1 MHRMSQIGQSIICC
15 GLISVLTASTA
26 FAEGD
31 ELYPIEDRVL
41 EEIIVTAQKREQGLR
56 EVPISIAV
64 IDGQEIKD
72 NAILELEDLSAQVP
86 GFTVTEA
93 AIATLAFVRGL
104 GSGINQGFEQSV
116 GMYIDGVYAGRGRQ
130 FRSSFLDIE
139 RVELLKGPQG
149 ILFGKNSIAGA
160 INITTAQP
168 TDELEGYVSGRL
180 DANHGEQNLTAVVS
194 GPLSDTLAGRV
205 AVRTGG
211 FDGWM
216 YNSMLDRDE
225 ANVDETT
232 ARGSLRWRPNDSLEI
247 TGKFEASKYKVKGRT
262 TQITEAGVYGP
273 LYQSYD
279 PTFEDRLNDRKSVG
293 GIGLDY
299 SKTKSHNAALTI
311 NYDRND
317 YTFTSITGYM
327 EYDFLDELDVDF
339 GPIPYLFQTEPQDF
353 DQTSQEFRLI
363 SPLNGKFEYVA
374 GIYFDSTDLQTQK
387 ALDGDFAPLGIA
399 LPPATRFVGFEQDSS
414 SWAVFGQGTI
424 HLRDNLRM
432 NLGVR
437 YTDERKTASQDL
449 WFADYQTTTPN
460 PELGFFYGLAGLG
473 IEHAYHQRRDENN
486 TSPLLSIQWD
496 SSDSVSWY
504 GSAAKGFKAGGF
516 NANETTGDVENFE
529 FENETSTTIE
539 LGAKSRFAGGTARL
553 DFAVFRTSFDD
564 LQVSSFEGVSFVVG
578 NAAKATSK
586 GLEVEGEYL
595 MTDHFSLSGSLTYLK
610 STYDSFPD
618 ANCTIAQKIANDT
631 GEECTQDLS
640 GKTTQYAPRF
650 SGNLNLNWE
659 TTSAAGQYW
668 LAQLSLFHTEG
679 FYLDEDLDRA
689 EYQGAFQKLG
699 FRVSWTSRDQHWT
712 VALIG
717 KNLTNE
723 VTRHH
728 GSDVP
733 LLAGAHYST
742 TDRLRSFALQA
753 TWSF

>member
-1 MHRMSQIGQSIICC
+1 MSRIGRSMICF
-15 GLISVLTASTA
+15 GFFSALTASDV
-26 FAEGD
+26 FAQANEK
-31 ELYPIEDRVL
+31 YPIEDRVL
-41 EEIIVTAQKREQGLR
+41 EEIIVTAQRREQGLR

-64 IDGQEIKD
+64 IDGQEIKN

-93 AIATLAFVRGL
+93 AIATLIFVRGL
-104 GSGINQGFEQSV
+104 GSGINQGFDQSV

-139 RVELLKGPQG
+139 RVELLRGPQG

-168 TDELEGYVSGRL
+168 TDELEGYVSARA
-180 DANHGEQNLTAVVS
+180 DANHGERNLTAVVS
-194 GPLSDTLAGRV
+194 GPLSDTLAGRI
-205 AVRTGG
+205 AVKTGG
-211 FDGWM
+211 FDGWLF
-216 YNSMLDRDE
+216 NSYTDRDE
-225 ANVDETT
+225 ADVDETM
-232 ARGSLRWRPNDSLEI
+232 ARGSLRWMPNDSLEI
-247 TGKFEASKYKVKGRT
+247 TGKFEASEYKVKGRT

-273 LYQSYD
+273 LYEAYD
-279 PTFEDRLNDRKSVG
+279 PAFEDRLNDLKSVG

-317 YTFTSITGYM
+317 YTLTSITGYM
-327 EYDFLDELDVDF
+327 HYDFLDELDVDF

-363 SPLNGKFEYVA
+363 SPLNDRFEYVV
-374 GIYFDSTDLQTQK
+374 GVYFDSTDLKTQK
-387 ALDGDFAPLGIA
+387 VLDGDFGPLGVA

-516 NANETTGDVENFE
+516 NAAEVTGDIENFE
-529 FENETSTTIE
+529 FENETSTTFE
-539 LGAKSRFAGGTARL
+539 LGAKTRFAGGTARI
-553 DFAVFRTSFDD
+553 DFAIFRTRFDD

-578 NAAKATSK
+578 NAARATSQ
-586 GLEVEGEYL
+586 GIEVEGEYL
-595 MTDHFSLSGSLTYLK
+595 MTDHFSISGSLTYLD
-610 STYDSFPD
+610 STYDYFPD
-618 ANCTIAQKIANDT
+618 ANCTIAQKLANDT

-640 GKTTQYAPRF
+640 GETTQYAPRF

-659 TTSAAGQYW
+659 TVSGAGHYW
-668 LAQLSLFHTEG
+668 LAQLSIYHSEG
-679 FYLDEDLDRA
+679 YYLDEDLDRA
-689 EYQGAFQKLG
+689 EFQGAYQKLG
-699 FRVSWTSRDQHWT
+699 FRVSWTSKNENWT
-712 VALIG
+712 VSLIG
-717 KNLTNE
+717 KNLTDE
-723 VTRHH
+723 VTRNH

-733 LLAGAHYST
+733 LLDGAHYST
-742 TDRLRSFALQA
+742 TDRLRSVALQV
-753 TWSF
+753 TRSF